1 MGQPGGDD
9 AHFPVALR
17 WKLIERGADGL
28 QQRGGTGYLRVCRQA
43 IDLQGSL
50 PFRLKQAPGLD
61 STQFLAGGGMAN
73 AHSPTQGGDPFAGMG
88 R

>member
-17 WKLIERGADGL
+17 WKLIERGADGF